1 MKPMRRGAIPI
12 SMAGIHKRTRSGK
25 VSKIEQ
31 EHAHSVWKKALFI
44 VILAAALIL
53 ASSIIVTLGQVKITV
68 LDVYRT
74 LINRLM
80 PGIFSVGLQ
89 MNHVIWK
96 IRMPLIIGVILS
108 GFGLGVC
115 GCSMQTVLKNPL
127 ASPFTLGISAGAHF
141 GVSIAAVMGV
151 TILGGPYFLIGNAF
165 LGALLCSGF
174 IIALSYMRGA
184 SSETLVLAG
193 VAITYFFQ
201 AATQLLS
208 YIATEEQCTIMS
220 MWGMGSLAN
229 LNWRS
234 ILFLGSVSAI
244 CLPLLYSKA
253 WDFNL
258 MTVGDESAKSMGVD
272 ANHIRIFVM
281 VVSSFLVASIVS
293 FIGVIGF
300 VGLVAPHIAR
310 MLLGSDHRYLIP
322 AAGGLGAALLLITNA
337 IAMNLFGRVVIP
349 TGIIMSVISVPFF
362 MYLILRRKRKEFWS

>member
-1 MKPMRRGAIPI
+1 MKQIRRGATPI
-12 SMAGIHKRTRSGK
+12 SMTGIHKRTKTGK

-44 VILAAALIL
+44 IVLAGGLIL
-53 ASSIIVTLGQVKITV
+53 ASSIIVTLGQVKITIP
-68 LDVYRT
+68 DVYRT
-74 LINRLM
+74 LINKLA
-80 PGIFSVGLQ
+80 PGIFSVGRE

-96 IRMPLIIGVILS
+96 IRMPLIIGAILS
-108 GFGLGVC
+108 GFGLAVC
-115 GCSMQTVLKNPL
+115 GCAMQTVLKNPL

-141 GVSIAAVMGV
+141 GVSIAAVMGI
-151 TILGGPYFLIGNAF
+151 TILGGPYFLVGNAF
-165 LGALLCSGF
+165 LGALLCSAF
-174 IIALSYMRGA
+174 IIALSYLKGA

-208 YIATEEQCTIMS
+208 YIATEEQRALMS
-220 MWGMGSLAN
+220 LWGMGSLAN

-234 ILFLGSVSAI
+234 ILFLGAVSAI

-281 VVSSFLVASIVS
+281 VVSSLLVASIVA

-300 VGLVAPHIAR
+300 IGLVAPHIGR
-310 MLLGSDHRYLIP
+310 MILGSDHRYLIP
-322 AAGGLGAALLLITNA
+322 ASGGLGAALLLITNA
-337 IAMNLFGRVVIP
+337 IAMNLFGHVVIP